1 MASCLAGRPS
11 SRLTIP
17 QAVMSSRTITG
28 RMKFVDRRP
37 VFSQSEPKKFVQTS
51 EI

>member
-1 MASCLAGRPS
+1 
-11 SRLTIP
+11 LTIP

-28 RMKFVDRRP
+28 RMKFVNGRP
-37 VFSQSEPKKFVQTS
+37 VVSQSEPKKFVQTP